1 MKKAYLCASFTC
13 ALMYSSISHS
23 DSDNFR
29 LDSELVVTSPTKL
42 KQSLHDTPASVTVI
56 TDQDLKRHG
65 IKTVAEALRLVPGMA
80 VGMTTGNN
88 YQIAYLNP
96 SVRATRRMQVLI
108 DGMSVYRTGYSRV
121 EWINIPVQINDIE
134 RLEVTRSPSSSVY
147 GANSFEAVINI
158 ITKHPEDRKGT
169 FVELYAGSIT
179 TTESYIGHGGSSEN
193 TDYHIS
199 ASTRKNDGYDQRDD
213 GENRRDETDL
223 SSFNI
228 RAVTKFDKDTFDYQ
242 ITGVKGELTLNNSD
256 SRRISDSD
264 QYIEDITL
272 NLTYNKWISNKHSL
286 KIHADT
292 FRGKHEEQWS
302 TSYYA
307 LLFTDEMRAMFIA
320 NPSYAQTILA
330 GGVPSGGTA
339 EDDQLAAAVFVRAAT
354 MSNPGAL
361 DNVVGIINEDFV
373 ERRST
378 FSVENTYKFND
389 SFRTVTGFGV
399 SYNELESETFVGGN
413 VSDTLYYLFTNMEYR
428 FSDFLVNAGVM
439 IEQEE
444 ERIND
449 TLVSPRIAL
458 NYHLTPSDT
467 FRFIVSKAYRTPDII
482 EQSRNWN
489 YTMRDITPPIDGV
502 TSEALFYFQAQG
514 SDNLISGEI
523 LSKEISYYGVFPSI
537 KSIIDI
543 KLFKLELDQLIAQKL
558 SFFNYAPDN
567 NTYADRKGVDIEL
580 HSSVLDDIELGFGY
594 SYLDCESNHV
604 FESSDLCSRHSG
616 FSDITFAVNESLTM
630 TLAYYASD
638 NISGLDYHRG
648 DFIINKAFKTGGTQ
662 IDTRF
667 IMRHYVEEHGYTVNE
682 NTVITNKYDKSTH
695 YFAEVGVKF

>member
-1 MKKAYLCASFTC
+1 MNKAYIFATITF
-13 ALMYSSISHS
+13 ALTLSNTAKSET
-23 DSDNFR
+23 DNFTVSND
-29 LDSELVVTSPTKL
+29 LIVSTPTKL
-42 KQSLHDTPASVTVI
+42 NQSLHDTPASVTVI

-88 YQIAYLNP
+88 YQIAYLSP

-108 DGMSVYRTGYSRV
+108 DGMSVYRTGFSRV

-134 RLEVTRSPSSSVY
+134 RIEVTRSPSSSVY
-147 GANSFEAVINI
+147 GANSFEAAINI
-158 ITKHPEDRKGT
+158 ITKNPADRKGT
-169 FVELYAGSIT
+169 FIEAYAGSINT
-179 TTESYIGHGGSSEN
+179 VESYIGHGDSFSD
-193 TDYHIS
+193 TDYYVS
-199 ASTRKNDGYDQRDD
+199 ASTRRNDGYDQRDD

-223 SSFNI
+223 TSFNV
-228 RAVTKFDKDTFDYQ
+228 RGVTKYGQDSFDYQ
-242 ITGVKGELTLNNSD
+242 VTGVKGELTLNNSD

-272 NLTYNKWISNKHSL
+272 NLSYNKWFSNKHSL

-292 FRGKHEEQWS
+292 FRGKHEEQWT
-302 TSYYA
+302 TSYFA
-307 LLFTDEMRAMFIA
+307 LLFTDEMRAMFLA

-330 GGVPSGGTA
+330 GGMPSGGTA
-339 EDDQLAAAVFVRAAT
+339 EDDQLAAAVFARAAT

-361 DNVVGIINEDFV
+361 DNVVGVINEDFV
-373 ERRST
+373 EQRST
-378 FSVENTYKFND
+378 FSIEDTYTFSD
-389 SFRTVTGFGV
+389 SLRAVTGLGL
-399 SYNELESETFVGGN
+399 SYNKLESETYLGGT
-413 VSDTLYYLFTNMEYR
+413 VTDTLYYLFTNIEYR
-428 FSDFLVNAGVM
+428 FSDFLLNAGVM
-439 IEQEE
+439 VEQEE

-449 TLVSPRIAL
+449 TLVSPRVAL
-458 NYHLTPSDT
+458 NYHLTPTDT

-514 SDNLISGEI
+514 SDNLVSEEI
-523 LSKEISYYGVFPSI
+523 LSKEISYYGVLPSI

-543 KLFKLELDQLIAQKL
+543 KLFKLELDNLIAQKI

-567 NTYADRKGVDIEL
+567 NTYADRKGVDIEF
-580 HSSVLDDIELGFGY
+580 HSSAFDDIEFGFGY

-604 FESSDLCSRHSG
+604 FESSDLCARHSG
-616 FSDITFAVNESLTM
+616 FTDITFALDESLTM

-648 DFIINKAFKTGGTQ
+648 DFIVNKAFKSGGTQ

-667 IMRHYVEEHGYTVNE
+667 IVRHYAEDHGFTVNE
-682 NTVITNKYDKSTH
+682 TTVIANKYDNSTH